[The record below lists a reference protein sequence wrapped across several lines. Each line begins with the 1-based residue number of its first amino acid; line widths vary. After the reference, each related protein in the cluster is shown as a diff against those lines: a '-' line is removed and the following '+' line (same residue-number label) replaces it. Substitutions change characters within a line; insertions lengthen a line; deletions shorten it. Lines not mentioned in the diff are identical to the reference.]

1 LDENQARTKEEA
13 ARLLRKEPGRKERM
27 NAQLLIPINQ
37 ETPESKARSK
47 TLDDS
52 DYIIDQHE
60 QYERRRRRKTRKR
73 KRMTNIIGWMKSNSS
88 NHLRL

>member
-1 LDENQARTKEEA
+1 LGKE
-13 ARLLRKEPGRKERM
+13 LGRKERM
-27 NAQLLIPINQ
+27 DAQLLIPINQ

-60 QYERRRRRKTRKR
+60 QYKRRTKKT
-73 KRMTNIIGWMKSNSS
+73 
-88 NHLRL
+88 